1 MPNNLQ
7 RPLRIMMVTH
17 SLRAG
22 GAERQLGYLA
32 RGLEERG
39 HRVAVAVLRGP
50 EGPASANDL
59 RGPVCRP
66 AGRGNYDPRLL
77 FRIWRTIRRERP
89 DLIQTW
95 NPQTDILGGAAAVFA
110 GCPWIIREPISGDFY
125 RSGWKPRLRR
135 LLAARASAVIANSAG
150 GRRYWLER
158 YPGKFLAVVRNGLPL
173 EAIREVEPVAR
184 ERLGLNPG
192 QKLVL
197 YAGRLTRQKRVDL
210 ILDAFSRIGPD
221 PDAVLVICGEGE
233 EEERLKNQAQEL
245 GLARRVRFEGVQAPE
260 RVWALMKSADLFVSF
275 SDFEGM
281 PNTVMEAMA
290 CGTSLLVSD
299 IPAHREI
306 LDENAAALVD
316 QGDAPAAAAA
326 LESLLSDCSAG
337 LRRLRTAAARQTA
350 MSWSISEM
358 VSGYEKIYRLVPDGT
373 GDRQQ

>member
-1 MPNNLQ
+1 MANDLQ

-39 HRVAVAVLRGP
+39 HRVAVVALRRPGEP
-50 EGPASANDL
+50 DPAKDI

-66 AGRGNYDPRLL
+66 AGRGNYDPRLF

-125 RSGWKPRLRR
+125 RSGWKPRLRS
-135 LLAARASAVIANSAG
+135 LLAVRAAAVIANSAG

-158 YPGKFLAVVRNGLPL
+158 YPGRFLAVVRNGLPL
-173 EAIREVEPVAR
+173 EAIGEVEPVTR
-184 ERLGLNPG
+184 ERLGLKPG
-192 QKLVL
+192 RKLIL

-210 ILDAFSRIGPD
+210 LLETFSRLGPD
-221 PDAVLVICGEGE
+221 RDAVLVICGEGE
-233 EEERLKNQAQEL
+233 EENTLKNRAAEL
-245 GLARRVRFEGVQAPE
+245 GAAGQVRFVGVQAPE
-260 RVWALMKSADLFVSF
+260 RVWALMKTADLFVSL

-290 CGTSLLVSD
+290 CGTPLLVSD

-306 LDENAAALVD
+306 LDENAAALVNR
-316 QGDAPAAAAA
+316 GDAPAAASG
-326 LESLLSDCSAG
+326 LEFLLSDRSAD
-337 LRRLRTAAARQTA
+337 LRRTRTAAARQQV

-358 VSGYEKIYRLVPDGT
+358 VSGYEKIYRLVLDVT
-373 GDRQQ
+373 GGGRR